1 MLLCQSEFEW
11 VMRRNQFE
19 SFDVSD
25 AVLRLRGCPFG
36 TTKDDV
42 IRFFAGLD
50 LVDGGVVIPMDA
62 LGR

>member
-1 MLLCQSEFEW
+1 
-11 VMRRNQFE
+11 MRRNQFE

-42 IRFFAGLD
+42 IRFFAGLE